1 MAASDNTNDELQ
13 LVMLCV
19 NGDNAAWAHL
29 HRLHAHAMQASI
41 RHTLL
46 RFQATE
52 NLEDDCLDTYATFLL
67 ALMSHDAR
75 RLRAFAGRSSLRTF
89 LRVSAANF
97 CIDQLRRRRATLS
110 LDHTDKDGLP
120 AISIAD
126 SSAPADRLLVQQ
138 QLRNDIDRWWN
149 ALDNDEQILAQ
160 ALFID
165 RTPGD
170 SIARALGISAANVY
184 TRSHRL
190 RKKLQ
195 AMAVK
200 DGWHPDTLP
209 DVDLEQAS

>member
-1 MAASDNTNDELQ
+1 MAASDDTHDELP
-13 LVMLCV
+13 LVLLCV
-19 NGDNAAWAHL
+19 NGDSAAWARL
-29 HRLHAHAMQASI
+29 HRLHAHAIQASI
-41 RHTLL
+41 RHTLV

-52 NLEDDCLDTYATFLL
+52 NLDDDCLDTYGTFLL

-89 LRVSAANF
+89 LRVAAANF

-110 LDHTDKDGLP
+110 LDHADNDGLP
-120 AISIAD
+120 AIAIAD

-138 QLRNDIDRWWN
+138 QLRSDIDRWWH
-149 ALDNDEQILAQ
+149 ALDDDEQILAK

-170 SIARALGISAANVY
+170 SIARALGISTANVY

-200 DGWHPDTLP
+200 DGWQPDTLP
-209 DVDLEQAS
+209 NADLEQAS